1 MEIGKKLIIE
11 NLVKESDTAAYY
23 GSGFL
28 HVFATPAMIA
38 LMEQSAHLLAK
49 FSLTDTQDTVG
60 IEVNVKHTRATPLG
74 AKVYAEAELIA
85 IDGKKLTFKVK
96 AFDDNG
102 SIGEGIH
109 IRYIINPSKY
119 MDRLT

>member
-1 MEIGKKLIIE
+1 
-11 NLVKESDTAAYY
+11 
-23 GSGFL
+23 
-28 HVFATPAMIA
+28 MIA

-74 AKVYAEAELIA
+74 AKVYAEAELVA

-102 SIGEGIH
+102 SIGEGTH

-119 MDRLT
+119 MDRLS

>member
-11 NLVKESDTAAYY
+11 KLVKDSDTAAYY
-23 GSGFL
+23 GSGL
-28 HVFATPAMIA
+28 LNVFATPAMIA

-49 FSLTDTQDTVG
+49 FSLSETQDTVG

-74 AKVYAEAELIA
+74 AKVYAESELIA
-85 IDGKKLTFKVK
+85 VDGKKLTFRVK

-102 SIGEGIH
+102 PIGEGVH
-109 IRYIINPSKY
+109 IRYIINPSKF
-119 MDRLT
+119 MNQLT